1 MNCKNWITAILLLF
15 VFQQNSI
22 AQQFVFSHYSVNNG
36 LSQSVIKCIFQDSK
50 GYLWFGTQQG
60 LNKFNGYS
68 FDTYLNNPADS
79 NSISDNWI
87 IDFSSHI
94 WFLVVSAGWASV

>member
-1 MNCKNWITAILLLF
+1 MTCKNWILAILLVF
-15 VFQQNSI
+15 VHHQTSV
-22 AQQFVFSHYSVNNG
+22 AQQYIFSHYSVDNG

-50 GYLWFGTQQG
+50 GYIWFGTQQG

-68 FDTYLNNPADS
+68 FDNYLNNPADS

-87 IDFSSHI
+87 YSITEDKAIFGSGR
-94 WFLVVSAGWASV
+94 VTD